1 MTNRNML
8 STIACKTCHT
18 ACSHSVVDSRLL
30 STLQLPT
37 WSCHLPP
44 TSPTKH
50 SYNCSQ
56 LVYNPFRFQLW
67 TRHQQYWYHITSEH
81 LKTGNHYNTHT
92 APTHWPMRYPANKS
106 LNETILLHFIYIFI
120 SPTKGST
127 VCDCWTYISTTIR
140 QALFDNSSQR
150 DDIAVHT
157 TQWVVCLP
165 CQRAVRFP
173 TSLLP
178 LAEFHA
184 PAQWRQN
191 NCHTTKAVTRGCFGR

>member
-18 ACSHSVVDSRLL
+18 ACSRSVVDSRLL

-81 LKTGNHYNTHT
+81 LKTGNHYNIHT

-106 LNETILLHFIYIFI
+106 LNETILLHFMWLLNIHIDNNSPSFI
-120 SPTKGST
+120 WQQFTTGRHRRTHDTVGGLSTLPTSCTISDKSSSSCRISRTCT
-127 VCDCWTYISTTIR
+127 VTSTT
-140 QALFDNSSQR
+140 
-150 DDIAVHT
+150 V
-157 TQWVVCLP
+157 TQP
-165 CQRAVRFP
+165 RP
-173 TSLLP
+173 
-178 LAEFHA
+178 
-184 PAQWRQN
+184 
-191 NCHTTKAVTRGCFGR
+191 